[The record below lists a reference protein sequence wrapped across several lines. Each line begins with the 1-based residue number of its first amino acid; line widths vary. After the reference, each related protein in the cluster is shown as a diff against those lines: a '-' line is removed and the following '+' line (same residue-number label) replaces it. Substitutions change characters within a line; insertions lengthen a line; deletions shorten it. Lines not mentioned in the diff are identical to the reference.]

1 MTARTAALLLVLVLP
16 TASCG
21 GTGQP
26 ADAVRT
32 AVDRAR
38 TGDLDGFLECFTP
51 ESAPLLGMFWSVS
64 NRYGY
69 LDEDS
74 LRYLADV
81 EILGQET
88 DDDRARVD
96 VRTAGRQGT
105 LCLALA
111 DGSWRIDLLAAEDCT
126 SQISARSQLQIDS
139 VARDGRLPEVG
150 GYSLQ
155 APSREV
161 SE

>member
-1 MTARTAALLLVLVLP
+1 MTAQTTALLLLLVFL

-21 GTGQP
+21 GAGEP
-26 ADAVRT
+26 ADTVRT
-32 AVDRAR
+32 AVDQAR
-38 TGDLDGFLECFTP
+38 IGDLDGFLECFTP

-64 NRYGY
+64 SRYGY

-74 LRYLADV
+74 LRFLADV

-88 DDDRARVD
+88 EDDRARVD

-105 LCLALA
+105 LCLAFA
-111 DGSWRIDLLAAEDCT
+111 DGSWRIDLLAEAGCLSPQT
-126 SQISARSQLQIDS
+126 A
-139 VARDGRLPEVG
+139 AG
-150 GYSLQ
+150 
-155 APSREV
+155 EV